1 VKTKNQII
9 VLAAHILG
17 WCAVLILIVIAL
29 LSYTANAQS
38 FEVVDKP
45 AYYYITI
52 DGDTIVDRFTKE
64 SKAILKA
71 GEASILNPSSTVRLL
86 RPNAEFTAKNFVHEF
101 DLPEV
106 HAKIDSLKTYNQ
118 IQGLALED
126 IYTNVITELERKI
139 DYLDSLNRKKIEVL
153 KTRLDNLF
161 PDPLPDPNLIDFDSI
176 SIARGGWIDNGN
188 KTYTYNSFPDDLGY
202 LVFGLKQDLIVGKTY
217 TISFDTDSAM
227 SFNMWLYI
235 EPDQDPIDGY
245 ENPSITSYS
254 YAPDAITF
262 EFEYTVEHYD
272 RVRFGI
278 RARND
283 HAPTTISN
291 VKIIEK

>member
-1 VKTKNQII
+1 MGMQ
-9 VLAAHILG
+9 ILG
-17 WCAVLILIVIAL
+17 WCLVLILLAMSIIVK
-29 LSYTANAQS
+29 ANAQS

-52 DGDTIVDRFTKE
+52 DGDTISERFTKE

-71 GEASILNPSSTVRLL
+71 AELSAMNMESSVNLL
-86 RPNAEFTAKNFVHEF
+86 RPNAEFTAKDFVYEI
-101 DLPEV
+101 DLSQVYAE
-106 HAKIDSLKTYNQ
+106 IDSLKTSNQ

-126 IYTNVITELERKI
+126 IYTNVIPELELKI
-139 DYLDSLNRKKIEVL
+139 NYLDSLNRKKIEVL